1 MSIFDTPCMNSVL
14 SSALRPLLALLLLL
28 SSSAFAET
36 CEELIAKGD
45 VYYDKL
51 QPAEALKYYLPAEK
65 LDPKNARLLVKI
77 ARQYRHLA
85 SEASSDTDKLRY
97 GKTATDYADKAVA
110 LAPNDPE
117 AQLAVAISYGRV
129 LPYENSRQ
137 QVSGSRTVKEAAD
150 KVVRLDPKND
160 LGWHVLGRWNLN
172 VAEVSGMK
180 KALGAMIYGKL
191 PSASFEE
198 AERCF
203 QKAIARN
210 PNRLMHYIELGRTYA
225 DMGRADDAKK
235 YINKGLAMKNTEKD
249 DAETKAKGRE
259 VLAKLR

>member
-1 MSIFDTPCMNSVL
+1 MNLVL
-14 SSALRPLLALLLLL
+14 SSALRPLLALLLLFAT
-28 SSSAFAET
+28 STAFAET

-45 VYYDKL
+45 VYYNKL
-51 QPAEALKYYLPAEK
+51 QPSEALKYYLPAEK
-65 LDPKNARLLVKI
+65 LDPNNVQLLVKI

-85 SEASSDTDKLRY
+85 TEASSDAEKLRY
-97 GKTATDYADKAVA
+97 GKTATDYADRAVA

-117 AQLAVAISYGRV
+117 AQLAVAISYGQII
-129 LPYENSRQ
+129 PYESSRQ
-137 QVSGSRTVKEAAD
+137 QVNGSRTVKEAAE

-160 LGWHVLGRWNLN
+160 IGWHVLGRWHL
-172 VAEVSGMK
+172 VVSEVGGMK
-180 KALGAMIYGKL
+180 KTLGALVYGKL
-191 PSASFEE
+191 PNASLQE

-225 DMGRADDAKK
+225 DMGRPDDAKK
-235 YINKGLAMKNTEKD
+235 YISKGLAMKNTEKD
-249 DAETKAKGRE
+249 DPETKEKGRE